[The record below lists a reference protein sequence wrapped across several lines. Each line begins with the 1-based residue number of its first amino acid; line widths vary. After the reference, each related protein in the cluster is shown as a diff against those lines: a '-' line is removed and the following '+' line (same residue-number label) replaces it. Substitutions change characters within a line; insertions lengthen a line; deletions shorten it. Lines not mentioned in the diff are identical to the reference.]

1 MEEAKELS
9 IANSENE
16 NNVNDNTVNEN
27 TVNENTVNENNVN
40 EAAKKSARSKRLTM
54 LFAVGVCVLPL
65 LLGLFI
71 ASGAG
76 TTPAAI
82 LVDGEPI
89 VAVKSADL
97 AEKLIADYLE
107 EKSAIVE
114 NTVYFAEDVTVSTDI
129 LPDSKVTNRWAAA
142 DVLDVSTTLHARG
155 AAIVVDGETLCCVAS
170 ERTALNLLEY
180 LKLSYLP
187 DDSTMRVL
195 DAKFAQ
201 NVQIQP
207 CDVRVADTLDMNEA
221 KLLLKGVDAEE
232 PPVTVLA
239 VIEKTKV
246 EEVPF
251 ETRYEVDSSM
261 RNGETK
267 TKREGANGSREVTI
281 QMVQTNGVETA
292 RQEISS
298 NTLVEATEAIVL
310 TGAVVQTASRST
322 AYVTDLGMIWPTTA
336 TRISSYYGYRGDN
349 HSGIDIDGET
359 GDPVWAA
366 KTGTVTAAGY
376 KGTYGNQVVIDH
388 GNGVQTRYAHM
399 DSVTVSVGDEVAIGQ
414 QVGVEGSTGNST
426 GSHLHFEVIINGN
439 HTDPLPYIR

>member
-1 MEEAKELS
+1 MEEAKELIIES
-9 IANSENE
+9 TKNE
-16 NNVNDNTVNEN
+16 NNVSEN
-27 TVNENTVNENNVN
+27 QVT

-54 LFAVGVCVLPL
+54 LFAIGVCVVPL
-65 LLGLFI
+65 LLGMLMV
-71 ASGAG
+71 SGIG
-76 TTPAAI
+76 TAPAAI
-82 LVDGEPI
+82 LVNGEPI

-97 AEKLIADYLE
+97 AEKLITDYLK
-107 EKSAIVE
+107 EKTEIVE
-114 NTVYFAEDVTVSTDI
+114 NEVYFAEEVTVSTDV

-142 DVLDVSTTLHARG
+142 DVLDVSTTLHTMG
-155 AAIVVDGETLCCVAS
+155 AAIVVDGEPLCYVTS
-170 ERTALNLLEY
+170 ERIALNLLEY

-187 DDSTMRVL
+187 DDSTMQVL

-207 CDVRVADTLDMNEA
+207 CDVRVADALDMNEA
-221 KLLLKGVDAEE
+221 KLLLKGVGAEE
-232 PPVTVLA
+232 APVTVLA

-246 EEVPF
+246 EEIPF
-251 ETRYEVDSSM
+251 QTRYEVDSSM
-261 RNGETK
+261 RNGEIK
-267 TKREGANGSREVTI
+267 TKQEGANGSREVTI
-281 QMVQTNGVETA
+281 QLVQANGVETA

-298 NTLVEATEAIVL
+298 NTLVEATEAVVL

-322 AYVTDLGMIWPTTA
+322 TYVTDLGMIWPTTA

-349 HSGIDIDGET
+349 HSGIDIDGDA

-366 KTGTVTAAGY
+366 KAGTVVAAGY
-376 KGTYGNQVVIDH
+376 KGSYGNQVIIDH
-388 GNGVQTRYAHM
+388 GDGVQTRYAHM
-399 DSVTVSVGDEVAIGQ
+399 QSVTVSVGDEVAIGE